1 MPRIPS
7 DTLELC
13 QLTGIVPMGGDWF
26 DSFDEAKA
34 HAGDGYTVCIRE
46 QDINIFGS
54 YASQQEYLD
63 TAGSYLESRAKRTAD
78 DLALL
83 RETFPETYEFPI
95 ESVNAL
101 NLPAKGRWFLT
112 EVGARGALALQ
123 GAGVID
129 NVRIE
134 HDPEFRVWS
143 LYPSDDEFLSDILTT
158 WPEAAIDYAE
168 PAHQT

>member
-7 DTLELC
+7 DTLGLC

-34 HAGDGYTVCIRE
+34 HA
-46 QDINIFGS
+46 GS